1 VTPRPAPAAILSGLA
16 AVCVLAVGCGP
27 PGAGSRGEGQ
37 PQLAGTVQQYRED
50 EVQGLLQ
57 VSLTNRGPS
66 AVVIERIELAWPGF
80 AESPR
85 AEPDYRLGPGITAD
99 LPLALAPAD
108 CSASDDPQDQGPT
121 APAVAHI
128 RLAGGASVEVPL
140 PDSPALG
147 RAFTADCRR
156 QHIASE
162 VQLAF
167 GPDWVRGGQGA
178 DSVLTGSLELTR
190 RDAVGEVAVV
200 SVDGSVLLALAL
212 EGDPGP
218 VGARLPPDEDTARFP
233 VVARSTLRCDGHSL
247 GESKKTFVFDVA
259 VNLGDG
265 EDRPYALTP
274 DATGRA
280 LMQTLIEDACGR

>member
-1 VTPRPAPAAILSGLA
+1 MLPGLT
-16 AVCVLAVGCGP
+16 AVCALVVGCGP
-27 PGAGSRGEGQ
+27 AATGFRAADRP
-37 PQLAGTVQQYRED
+37 PLAGTVQQYRED
-50 EVQGLLQ
+50 EVEGLLQ
-57 VSLTNRGPS
+57 VSLTNRGP
-66 AVVIERIELAWPGF
+66 ATVVIERIELAWPGF
-80 AESPR
+80 AESPV
-85 AEPDYRLGPGITAD
+85 AEPAYRLAPGITAD

-121 APAVAHI
+121 APAVARV

-156 QHIASE
+156 QHIASQ

-167 GPDWVRGGQGA
+167 GPDWVRSGQGA

-212 EGDPGP
+212 AGDPGP
-218 VGARLPPDEDTARFP
+218 LGASLLPDEDTARFP
-233 VVARSTLRCDGHSL
+233 VEVRSTLRCDGHSL
-247 GESKKTFVFDVA
+247 GESKKTFVFDGV

-274 DATGRA
+274 DAAGRA
-280 LMQTLIEDACGR
+280 LMQTLIEDACAR